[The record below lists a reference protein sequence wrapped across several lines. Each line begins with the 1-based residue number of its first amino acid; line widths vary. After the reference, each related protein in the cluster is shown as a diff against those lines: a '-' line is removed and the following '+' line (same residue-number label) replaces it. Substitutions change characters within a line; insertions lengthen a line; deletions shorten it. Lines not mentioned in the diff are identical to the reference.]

1 VGINPFLPFCA
12 VASVWG
18 KYFNPLPFYLEAIQ
32 RLFPVPFQSATEYVI
47 MRFVRLFTRLPLRG
61 IIHLVSRQGN
71 FTDYFVGFEKN
82 RAVQGIFG
90 AETEQVLKNLKIDFI
105 WFGYMGV
112 SDDDGHLMVN
122 KQYLATGS
130 RQDIYLDVVHE
141 LCHVK
146 QHMEGRDLFD
156 PRYDYV
162 DRPTE
167 IEAYRYAV
175 LEAKRIGLS
184 TSDIRVYLK
193 TEMMSTKA
201 LDKLIANMGVDLE

>member
-1 VGINPFLPFCA
+1 MT
-12 VASVWG
+12 
-18 KYFNPLPFYLEAIQ
+18 
-32 RLFPVPFQSATEYVI
+32 FQSAAEYVV
-47 MRFVRLFTRLPLRG
+47 MRIFRLFTRIPLRG
-61 IIHLVSRQGN
+61 IIHLVSQTGT

-122 KQYLATGS
+122 RQYLATGS
-130 RQDIYLDVVHE
+130 REDIYLDVVHE

-146 QHMEGRDLFD
+146 QYMDGRDLFD
-156 PRYDYV
+156 PRFDYV

-167 IEAYRYAV
+167 VEAYRYAV

-184 TSDIRVYLK
+184 AEDIRVYLK

>member
-1 VGINPFLPFCA
+1 M
-12 VASVWG
+12 
-18 KYFNPLPFYLEAIQ
+18 
-32 RLFPVPFQSATEYVI
+32 PFQSAAEYVM
-47 MRFVRLFTRLPLRG
+47 MRFIRLFTRLPLQG
-61 IIHLVSRQGN
+61 IIHLVSQQGS

-82 RAVQGIFG
+82 RAVKGIFG
-90 AETEQVLKNLKIDFI
+90 SDTKWVLANLKVDFI

-112 SDDDGHLMVN
+112 SDENGHLMVN

-146 QHMEGRDLFD
+146 QHMDGRDLFD

-184 TSDIRVYLK
+184 AVDIRVYLK

-201 LDKLIANMGVDLE
+201 LDKLIANMGVDIE

>member
-1 VGINPFLPFCA
+1 MRRWVGESILTQRFLLGGNSGWL
-12 VASVWG
+12 VA
-18 KYFNPLPFYLEAIQ
+18 
-32 RLFPVPFQSATEYVI
+32 VPFQSAVEYVL
-47 MRFVRLFTRLPLRG
+47 MRFVRLFTRLPLQG
-61 IIHLVSRQGN
+61 IIHLFAQTGN

-90 AETEQVLKNLKIDFI
+90 GETTRVLANLKVDFI

-112 SDDDGHLMVN
+112 SDENGHLMVN

-146 QHMEGRDLFD
+146 QHMDGRDLFD

-184 TSDIRVYLK
+184 AVDIRVYLK

-201 LDKLIANMGVDLE
+201 LDKLIANMGVDIE

>member
-1 VGINPFLPFCA
+1 
-12 VASVWG
+12 
-18 KYFNPLPFYLEAIQ
+18 
-32 RLFPVPFQSATEYVI
+32 VPFQSATEYVI

-201 LDKLIANMGVDLE
+201 LDKLIQNMGVDLE

>member
-1 VGINPFLPFCA
+1 ME
-12 VASVWG
+12 
-18 KYFNPLPFYLEAIQ
+18 YFK
-32 RLFPVPFQSATEYVI
+32 
-47 MRFVRLFTRLPLRG
+47 
-61 IIHLVSRQGN
+61 
-71 FTDYFVGFEKN
+71 GFEKN

-90 AETEQVLKNLKIDFI
+90 KQTEEVLKNLKVDFI

-112 SDDDGHLMVN
+112 SDGDGHLMVN
-122 KQYLATGS
+122 KRYLSTGS
-130 RQDIYLDVVHE
+130 KQDIYLDVIHE

-146 QHMEGRDLFD
+146 QHMDGRDLFD

-184 TSDIRVYLK
+184 AAEIRLYLK
-193 TEMMSTKA
+193 TEMMSSQA
-201 LDKLIANMGVDLE
+201 LDRLIANMGIEI

>member
-1 VGINPFLPFCA
+1 V
-12 VASVWG
+12 S
-18 KYFNPLPFYLEAIQ
+18 
-32 RLFPVPFQSATEYVI
+32 FQSATEYVI

-201 LDKLIANMGVDLE
+201 LDKLIQNMGVDLE

>member
-1 VGINPFLPFCA
+1 MPI
-12 VASVWG
+12 
-18 KYFNPLPFYLEAIQ
+18 
-32 RLFPVPFQSATEYVI
+32 QSAVEYVAG
-47 MRFVRLFTRLPLRG
+47 RFIRLFTRLPLRG
-61 IIHLVSRQGN
+61 IIHLVSQQAT

-90 AETEQVLKNLKIDFI
+90 KETEHVLRNLKVDFI

-122 KQYLATGS
+122 KRYLSTG
-130 RQDIYLDVVHE
+130 RKQDIYLDVIHE

-146 QHMEGRDLFD
+146 QHMDGRDLFD
-156 PRYDYV
+156 PQYDYV

-167 IEAYRYAV
+167 IEAYRYAA

-184 TSDIRVYLK
+184 AAEIRVYLK

-201 LDKLIANMGVDLE
+201 LDKLIRNMGVDLEEP